1 MIERIHLWNRIR
13 STFLSCYQI
22 PRLYDES
29 SFPVINKMW
38 PIKIVEGSQPGKRKK
53 ANDTDREIGSEWRK
67 RANYEQEKRPERIFN
82 NKWQE
87 GSGIASLRRP
97 KQNFGLQIVHRSR
110 LFVLINI

>member
-1 MIERIHLWNRIR
+1 
-13 STFLSCYQI
+13 
-22 PRLYDES
+22 
-29 SFPVINKMW
+29 MW